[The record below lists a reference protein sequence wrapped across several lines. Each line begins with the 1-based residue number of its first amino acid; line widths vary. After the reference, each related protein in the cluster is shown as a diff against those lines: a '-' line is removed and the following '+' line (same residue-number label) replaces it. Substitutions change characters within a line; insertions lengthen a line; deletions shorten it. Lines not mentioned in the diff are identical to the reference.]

1 MSRPIVRYPDAT
13 AVMVDF
19 LRPLVG
25 VPVVSRVP
33 DPRPPAF
40 VRVRRTGGL
49 RQSIVA
55 DRARLDVHFWAA
67 SEESAVDLM
76 ALCRAH
82 ILAMGGTRGAT
93 TVYRV
98 REVGGPQWLPDP
110 ESGQPRYAIAFELSL
125 RGSELEI

>member
-1 MSRPIVRYPDAT
+1 MARPPVLFPDAV
-13 AVMVDF
+13 AVVGEF

-33 DPRPPAF
+33 DPRPSSF
-40 VRVRRTGGL
+40 VRLRRLGGL
-49 RQSIVA
+49 RESIVA
-55 DRARLDVHFWAA
+55 DRARIDTHYWAETEA
-67 SEESAVDLM
+67 GAADLM

-82 ILAMGGTRGAT
+82 IGAMAGARGST

-125 RGSELEI
+125 RGSEMEL